1 MFRNLTLWEI
11 PVFLVQNFYTVSS
24 SLLNI
29 LCIRGFNKEQR
40 KKNKNRRGK
49 SRPLKGQRRH
59 IYRRDKQNRID
70 KQKTWQEMGVSHQWS
85 FSDTGWPWAGV
96 EYKKSTYIVSW
107 RHEHDR
113 RQGVGPP
120 YLRQRISV
128 VILGEAST
136 TTTQNTT
143 GIVVYLVS
151 AQTWLSRRN
160 AYIRYRHTIL

>member
-1 MFRNLTLWEI
+1 MRDSCFPAAE
-11 PVFLVQNFYTVSS
+11 FDTVSS

-40 KKNKNRRGK
+40 KKNKSRRGK

-70 KQKTWQEMGVSHQWS
+70 KQKTWQEMGASHEWS

-96 EYKKSTYIVSW
+96 EYKKSTYIVSL
-107 RHEHDR
+107 RHEHDS

-128 VILGEAST
+128 VILGGAST
-136 TTTQNTT
+136 TTTQSTT

-151 AQTWLSRRN
+151 AQTWLSRSN
-160 AYIRYRHTIL
+160 AYLRYRHAIL